1 MKRQAITWIVIILA
15 SLALGFFVD
24 ARASATRVEAVFSY
38 SSYSVENRLEK
49 QNTGG

>member
-24 ARASATRVEAVFSY
+24 ARASATRVEAVVSY
-38 SSYSVENRLEK
+38 PSYSVENGLK
-49 QNTGG
+49 MQNVGS